1 MDSLFEQFIKERRY
15 FRNLSERTLRF
26 YTETYRYF
34 KQVGAFDDLSKQSLQ
49 NAVIIF
55 RERGAGIGGINAY
68 IRGVNTFL
76 KWLHEEHKYENLSL
90 KQLRGGQ
97 TILRSLTDDELKTI
111 VRHKPKTFTEKRL
124 QSVLLLMID
133 TGLRINECL
142 TLERSKIDLDNLLL
156 SVIGKGN
163 KERIVPFSYELRK
176 VLFKYSALHK
186 FELMFCTKNG
196 CKVSYDNILRD
207 FYLLFKKLG
216 IKPDGAF
223 HSFRRTFATNY
234 VRNGGNPLI
243 LQRLL
248 GHTTL
253 QQTNV
258 YIKLITEDLQKEQHR
273 TSLLN
278 RLR

>member
-1 MDSLFEQFIKERRY
+1 MDTLFEQFIKERRY
-15 FRNLSERTLRF
+15 FRNLSERTLSF
-26 YTETYRYF
+26 YTETYNYF

-49 NAVIIF
+49 NAVITF
-55 RERGAGIGGINAY
+55 RERGTGIGGINAY

-76 KWLHEEHKYENLSL
+76 KWLHEEHNFENLSL
-90 KQLRGGQ
+90 KQLKGGQ
-97 TILRSLTDDELKTI
+97 TVLRSLTDSELKII
-111 VRHKPKTFTEKRL
+111 VRYKPKTFTEKRL
-124 QSVLLLMID
+124 QSILLLMID

-142 TLERSKIDLDNLLL
+142 TLERSKIDFDNLLL

-186 FELMFCTKNG
+186 FELMFCTKSG

-207 FYLLFKKLG
+207 FYLLFEKLA

-234 VRNGGNPLI
+234 VRNGGNPLV
-243 LQRLL
+243 LQRL
-248 GHTTL
+248 
-253 QQTNV
+253 
-258 YIKLITEDLQKEQHR
+258 
-273 TSLLN
+273 
-278 RLR
+278 